1 MNENKSILLP
11 DADNASIAEAGSSKY
26 LYPSASS
33 RAIRQNDPWTRISLP
48 LANILESAIS
58 IQISMGLVVL
68 DCSLHQVTSVEIL
81 ALDTKSEAASNLGE
95 SAPNRKPHAMG
106 SADISVS
113 SSMWAEE
120 CLGLV
125 KAVTSA
131 ATLSCCSEVS
141 CG

>member
-1 MNENKSILLP
+1 
-11 DADNASIAEAGSSKY
+11 
-26 LYPSASS
+26 
-33 RAIRQNDPWTRISLP
+33 
-48 LANILESAIS
+48 
-58 IQISMGLVVL
+58 MGLVVL
-68 DCSLHQVTSVEIL
+68 DCSLHQVMSAEML
-81 ALDTKSEAASNLGE
+81 ALDTKSEAASNLGNLL
-95 SAPNRKPHAMG
+95 PNQEPHAMG